1 MTQNEY
7 NLKGIVFD
15 KDGTLFDYAHVWAEV
30 LSEAI
35 TTAFTEMGK
44 NRGKNKRAQKA
55 MLRLMG
61 IDDEGKTLAKG
72 LVFTHKKRVIIKRYL
87 LYCMRYHIPA
97 LKTIRVYHQNI
108 KNSELLV
115 SERLKEIDFSM
126 QQQLFKKLKES
137 GYHIGIITSDTES
150 STNVFLSL
158 MGLDH
163 MVDFLSTRDS
173 NYNKKPHPQAFE
185 AFCSRFSL
193 SSDEVAMVGDTETD
207 MRMAK
212 KAKAGYTIAVL
223 SGSNDKKLLGR
234 FADVI
239 YKDVSSLT
247 SDMRLFP
254 KTKGSS
260 KA

>member
-15 KDGTLFDYAHVWAEV
+15 KDGTLFDYAQVWAEV

-35 TTAFTEMGK
+35 TTAFSEMGK
-44 NRGKNKRAQKA
+44 NKGKNKRAQLA

-61 IDDEGKTLAKG
+61 IDDDGNTLAKG

-87 LYCMRYHIPA
+87 IYCIRYRINA
-97 LKTIRVYHQNI
+97 LKTFRVYHQNI
-108 KNSELLV
+108 KNSEMLV
-115 SERLKEIDFSM
+115 SERLKTLDFSM
-126 QQQLFKKLKES
+126 QQQLFTKLKEN

-150 STNVFLSL
+150 SSKVFLSL

-173 NYNKKPHPQAFE
+173 KYHKKPHPQAFE
-185 AFCSRFSL
+185 AFCSRYSL
-193 SSDEVAMVGDTETD
+193 NSGEVAMIGDTETD

-223 SGSNDKKLLGR
+223 SGSNDRKLLR
-234 FADVI
+234 RYADVV
-239 YKDVSSLT
+239 YKDVSYL
-247 SDMRLFP
+247 SDDRKLFP
-254 KTKGSS
+254 SAKLL
-260 KA
+260 

>member
-35 TTAFTEMGK
+35 TTAFAEMGK
-44 NRGKNKRAQKA
+44 DKRKHQRAQQA

-61 IDDEGKTLAKG
+61 IDDEGNTLAKG

-87 LYCMRYHIPA
+87 LYCLRYRIKPIKA
-97 LKTIRVYHQNI
+97 FRVYHQNI
-108 KNSELLV
+108 KNSEALV
-115 SERLKEIDFSM
+115 GERLKDLDFSM
-126 QQQLFKKLKES
+126 QQRLFEKLKEN
-137 GYHIGIITSDTES
+137 GYRIAIITSDTDS
-150 STNVFLSL
+150 SSKTFLSQ

-173 NYNKKPHPQAFE
+173 KYHKKPHPQAFE

-193 SSDEVAMVGDTETD
+193 DSEQVAMVGDTETD

-223 SGSNDKKLLGR
+223 SGSNDKRVLKR
-234 FADVI
+234 YADVI
-239 YKDVSSLT
+239 YSDISSLSEDT
-247 SDMRLFP
+247 RLFP
-254 KTKGSS
+254 VG
-260 KA
+260 

>member
-15 KDGTLFDYAHVWAEV
+15 KDGTLFDYAQVWAEV

-35 TTAFTEMGK
+35 TTAFAEMGK
-44 NRGKNKRAQKA
+44 NKGKNKRAQLA

-61 IDDEGKTLAKG
+61 IDDEGNTLAKG

-87 LYCMRYHIPA
+87 LYCMRYRINA
-97 LKTIRVYHQNI
+97 LKTFRVYHQNI
-108 KNSELLV
+108 KNSEMLV
-115 SERLKEIDFSM
+115 SERLKTLDFSM
-126 QQQLFKKLKES
+126 QQQLFTKLKEN
-137 GYHIGIITSDTES
+137 GYRIGIITSDTES
-150 STNVFLSL
+150 SSKVFLSL

-173 NYNKKPHPQAFE
+173 KYHKKPHPQAFE
-185 AFCSRFSL
+185 AFCSSFSL
-193 SSDEVAMVGDTETD
+193 DSGEVAMVGDTETD

-223 SGSNDKKLLGR
+223 SGSNDKKLLR
-234 FADVI
+234 RLADVV
-239 YKDVSSLT
+239 YKDVSYL
-247 SDMRLFP
+247 SDDARLFP
-254 KTKGSS
+254 S
-260 KA
+260 AELL